1 MKISHR
7 LVALSGVSAAG
18 LLCVAAVS
26 YFAVTSIQ
34 SDLQGL
40 TLRAAPLQARTLEL
54 QERTERLL
62 GTLLK
67 MSLAHSGEEAT
78 RARAAVEAELQA
90 IDRLRGEIRTLD
102 PNAKLEGA
110 DFRAAQEQIAKAVDR
125 RLADTDSYRRE
136 TETARE
142 SLGRAEK
149 SINTTRAAVAQIG
162 TEAGKAADQ
171 AQEAT
176 RRLGN
181 VTKRALQAQT
191 HLREVALV
199 LSEVDQASNRFRLGP
214 LKEKVKAPLDSI
226 QRLESEAGTEDPL
239 KDVRAAAAQMY
250 EGIAKDGSGLLAA
263 RAAVLAKKD
272 DAEVAAAYAKQRKA
286 VADPIDAQSAKLGAL
301 IDGIEVQAVKQRQAL
316 EAALRLRNEPGGVVN
331 TSEEVTLAIR
341 DMVGGLRLLMLSAT
355 EEEAEGA
362 RATLRKQA
370 TTLAAGM
377 KTMQAGLSKMGKP
390 QLAAQVEDALTA
402 MGGVVTAI
410 ENVATTKKRLLAS
423 ETQMAASMAQLKTVA
438 AQQSK
443 LGEQQVKSV
452 TERQAEVSAAV
463 DRRVTSS
470 LVLILGIA
478 GGIIAVIGALSWFTV
493 RLVTRRLDAAV
504 HVAEQVSQGRLVA
517 VQGTE
522 GNDETARLMAALG
535 SMVQTLSGIVGD
547 IRGAAREIDAGSNEI
562 SRGNQDLSVRT
573 EQQASQLQETA
584 ASVEELTAT
593 VRQNAESARA
603 ANQLASSASE
613 VAARGGQVVGQV
625 VTTMEGI
632 ADASKKIAEIIGVID
647 GIAFQTNILALNA
660 AVEAARAGEHGRGFA
675 VVASEVRALA
685 GKSAEAAAQVK
696 TIVTQSVERVEAG
709 SGLVQGAGATMDEI
723 VGQVHKVTALIA
735 EIARASD
742 EQAASVATVG
752 SAVSHLDQMTQ
763 RNAALAEQSTAAA
776 MTLRAQAEGLTQTI
790 AVFGHEEE
798 KVPQPA

>member
-40 TLRAAPLQARTLEL
+40 TLHAAPLQARTLEL
-54 QERTERLL
+54 QERTERLM
-62 GTLLK
+62 GGLLK
-67 MSLAHSGEEAT
+67 MSLAHNGDEAT
-78 RARAAVEAELQA
+78 KARAAVDAELQA

-110 DFRAAQEQIAKAVDR
+110 DFRAAQEQIAKAVER
-125 RLADTDSYRRE
+125 RLADTESYRRE
-136 TETARE
+136 TETARG
-142 SLGRAEK
+142 SLDSAAKHIGA
-149 SINTTRAAVAQIG
+149 TRAAVAQIG
-162 TEAGKAADQ
+162 VDAGKAADQ

-199 LSEVDQASNRFRLGP
+199 LAEIDQAPNRFRLGP
-214 LKEKVKAPLDSI
+214 LKEKVKAPLDSL
-226 QRLESEAGTEDPL
+226 QRLEAEPGTEDAL
-239 KDVRAAAAQMY
+239 KDLRAAAAQMY
-250 EGIAKDGSGLLAA
+250 EAIAKDGSGLLAA

-272 DAEVAAAYAKQRKA
+272 DAELAAAYAKQRKA
-286 VADPIDAQSAKLGAL
+286 VTDPIDAQAAKLGAL

-316 EAALRLRNEPGGVVN
+316 EAALKLRNEPGGVVN

-341 DMVGGLRLLMLSAT
+341 DMVGGLRLLMLAGA
-355 EEEAEGA
+355 EDEAEAVRGA
-362 RATLRKQA
+362 LREQA
-370 TTLAAGM
+370 KALAQGM
-377 KTMQAGLSKMGKP
+377 KGMQAGLARMGRP
-390 QLAAQVEDALTA
+390 QLAQQVEDALNA

-410 ENVATTKKRLLAS
+410 ENVAATKKRLLAS
-423 ETQMAASMAQLKTVA
+423 ETQMAASLAQLKAVA
-438 AQQSK
+438 AQQSQ
-443 LGEQQVKSV
+443 LGEAQVKSV
-452 TERQAEVSAAV
+452 GERQAEVSRAV

-478 GGIIAVIGALSWFTV
+478 GGIIAIIVALSWFTV

-504 HVAEQVSQGRLVA
+504 QVAEEVSKGRLVEVDA
-517 VQGTE
+517 TE
-522 GNDETARLMAALG
+522 GSDETARLMAALG
-535 SMVQTLSGIVGD
+535 SMVRTLSGIVAD
-547 IRGAAREIDAGSNEI
+547 IRGAADQIDAGTSEI
-562 SRGNQDLSVRT
+562 SRGNQDLSART
-573 EQQASQLQETA
+573 EQQASQLQQTA

-593 VRQNAESARA
+593 VRQNAESARTA
-603 ANQLASSASE
+603 TELAGGASA
-613 VAARGGQVVGQV
+613 VAARGGQVVGEV
-625 VTTMEGI
+625 VTTMQGI
-632 ADASKKIAEIIGVID
+632 AEASQKIAEIIGVID

-675 VVASEVRALA
+675 VVAAEVRALA
-685 GKSAEAAAQVK
+685 GKSAEAAQQVK

-709 SGLVQGAGATMDEI
+709 SSLVQGAGATMNEI
-723 VGQVHKVTALIA
+723 VEQVHKVSALIA

-742 EQAASVATVG
+742 EQAASVSTVG
-752 SAVSHLDQMTQ
+752 GAVNHLDQMTQ
-763 RNAALAEQSTAAA
+763 QNAALAEQSTAAA
-776 MTLRAQAEGLTQTI
+776 MSLRAQAEGLTQAI
-790 AVFGHEEE
+790 AVFAREE
-798 KVPQPA
+798 KVAEAA